1 MRRRRR
7 RRSDVGWTVLLCAS
21 SLAIAA
27 EGDARKSG
35 AKQALVARYTF
46 DEGKGD
52 TAHDTSGNGN
62 HGRIHGATFV
72 EGVKGAALQFNGET
86 GYVDC
91 GDGAALNMP
100 GREMTI
106 SVWLK
111 VDHRERGN
119 RLIVSKK
126 AVWNDNEGYYLGLRA
141 DIEQVEVSG
150 SSSLVARLHGEGLS
164 VGWHHLVAIIRDS
177 GTDIRGEAYVDG
189 KRLPGACLVSAFAS
203 GRNHLYLGC
212 CRPGAS
218 GYFKGTL
225 DELAIYGRALTSGE
239 VLRLFQGTRPR

>member
-1 MRRRRR
+1 M
-7 RRSDVGWTVLLCAS
+7 LCAW
-21 SLAIAA
+21 SLAITA

-35 AKQALVARYTF
+35 AEQALVARYTF

-100 GREMTI
+100 GREMAI
-106 SVWLK
+106 SVWLR
-111 VDHRERGN
+111 VDHREHGN

-126 AVWNDNEGYYLGLRA
+126 SVWNDNEGYYLGLRA
-141 DIEQVEVSG
+141 DIDLVEISG
-150 SSSLVARLHGEGLS
+150 SSSLVARLRGEGLS
-164 VGWHHLVAIIRDS
+164 TGWHHLVAIIRDS
-177 GTDIRGEAYVDG
+177 GKDIRGEAYVDG
-189 KRLPGACLVSAFAS
+189 KKLPGASLVSAFA
-203 GRNHLYLGC
+203 GGANRFYIGC
-212 CRPGAS
+212 CTPEAG
-218 GYFKGTL
+218 GFFEGTL
-225 DELAIYGRALTSGE
+225 DELTIYGRALKPAE
-239 VLRLFQGTRPR
+239 VLRLYRSRGPR